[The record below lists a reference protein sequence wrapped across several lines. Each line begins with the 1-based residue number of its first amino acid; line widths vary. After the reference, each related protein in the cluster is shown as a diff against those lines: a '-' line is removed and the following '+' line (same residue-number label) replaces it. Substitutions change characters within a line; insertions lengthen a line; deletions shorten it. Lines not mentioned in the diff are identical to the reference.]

1 MLNTLFRKEQ
11 AMRFETYDDLD
22 LVWASDD
29 CPESAEISEEDF
41 DRIREEIDEMATME
55 TSNDFDGNPLTI
67 I

>member
-1 MLNTLFRKEQ
+1 
-11 AMRFETYDDLD
+11 MRFETYDDLD

-41 DRIREEIDEMATME
+41 DRIREEIDDRGTME